1 MPLFRRKKK
10 IKIVPFQGYTFTG
23 KIDHEK
29 KLKKGFEILWDPDG
43 YRYDWSG
50 NGILTYDDETTYEG
64 QIKKGKYNGKGKRI
78 YPSEEGDDFVSYYD
92 GDWIDGVQH
101 GQGTYLHPSGWKY
114 EGSWV
119 NGVMSGFG
127 KFYFHDGTIY
137 KGHVKNNNMN
147 GDGKYYRL
155 LTFVGNKRKLSIKKI
170 NIYIG
175 QWVDGEFNGQGTYYH
190 ENDQP
195 WYIGNWRK
203 GVCHGAGVTFNKD
216 GSALEHGEYYEGS
229 LVEYVEYGDERTK
242 MRHRLSITHNIPVL
256 DLSACIDDDNADTVK
271 RIERIEMIN
280 TPKLKKAVPIKNI
293 PSIKRIK
300 SAEKSTPRTPRMIKA
315 LANSNLKIP
324 SQPSEKPIKIVDKR
338 NYKEVKTAIKAKV
351 KTTAPAAPKTSKWG
365 WLSSLFSRK
374 KKEKVKTVTVGNPV
388 QFSSVVAK
396 NIKKPNKN
404 IIATNKKDR
413 KMKKDKVTPKPSTE
427 SREIMNV
434 AFGLTTEKKSRENVY
449 LVSTPRNTARVST
462 PRPGAKRNTT
472 RVSTQRPNTPRNT
485 LRIQKKQGNPKPN
498 TPRFNKKKTRGS
510 ISMLNPLEVTNNS
523 SNIQSSRIKEWDS
536 NGIVNRHRR
545 RVSLARSN
553 NISRPPKAP
562 LGAPVKQLQMEA
574 KTFDSLELLKLVN
587 RSNREI
593 RRHSLKSKKEVRTV
607 NPFITASG
615 MVLEK

>member
-1 MPLFRRKKK
+1 MPLFSRKKK

-29 KLKKGFEILWDPDG
+29 KLKKGFEIIWDPDG

-78 YPSEEGDDFVSYYD
+78 YPSKEGDDFVSYYD

-114 EGSWV
+114 EGSWI

-137 KGHVKNNNMN
+137 KGQVKNNNMN

-155 LTFVGNKRKLSIKKI
+155 LTFVSGKRKLSIKKI

-175 QWVDGEFNGQGTYYH
+175 QWIDGEFNGQGTYYH
-190 ENDQP
+190 ENDKP

-203 GVCHGAGVTFNKD
+203 GVCHGTGVTFNKD
-216 GSALEHGEYYEGS
+216 GSVLEHGEYCEGS
-229 LVEYVEYGDERTK
+229 LVEYVEYGDERTR

-256 DLSACIDDDNADTVK
+256 DLSACIDDDNSDTVE
-271 RIERIEMIN
+271 RIERIQMIN
-280 TPKLKKAVPIKNI
+280 TPKPKKAVLIKHI
-293 PSIKRIK
+293 PSIEKIK
-300 SAEKSTPRTPRMIKA
+300 GAKKSTPRTPRMIKS

-324 SQPSEKPIKIVDKR
+324 SQPSEKPIKTVDKS
-338 NYKEVKTAIKAKV
+338 NSKEVKTHV
-351 KTTAPAAPKTSKWG
+351 KTIAPVASKASKWR
-365 WLSSLFSRK
+365 WISSLFSRK
-374 KKEKVKTVTVGNPV
+374 KKDKVKTVTVGNPV
-388 QFSSVVAK
+388 RFSSVVAK
-396 NIKKPNKN
+396 NVKKIKKN
-404 IIATNKKDR
+404 IVATNKKDR
-413 KMKKDKVTPKPSTE
+413 KTKKVKAAPKLNPD

-434 AFGLTTEKKSRENVY
+434 AFGLTTERKSRENVY
-449 LVSTPRNTARVST
+449 RVSTSRSNSSRNTNRVST
-462 PRPGAKRNTT
+462 PRPHTPRNTT
-472 RVSTQRPNTPRNT
+472 RVSE
-485 LRIQKKQGNPKPN
+485 KQGNPKPN
-498 TPRFNKKKTRGS
+498 TPRFNKKKPRGN
-510 ISMLNPLEVTNNS
+510 ISMLNPLEVTNNP
-523 SNIQSSRIKEWDS
+523 SNIQYSRIKEWDS
-536 NGIVNRHRR
+536 NGIVNRRRR

-553 NISRPPKAP
+553 DSSKPPKAP
-562 LGAPVKQLQMEA
+562 FSAPVKQIKMQA

-593 RRHSLKSKKEVRTV
+593 RRHSLESKKEIRKT
-607 NPFITASG
+607 NPLITASRIA
-615 MVLEK
+615 LKA